1 MQIRNAH
8 IPEFLSAL
16 FSMTFH
22 KKSSA
27 DIICSRD
34 IEMTPFCKIAV
45 TLLWVLG
52 FRKVHHAGGVDEQAG
67 VQPS

>member
-1 MQIRNAH
+1 MWICNAY
-8 IPEFLSAL
+8 IPKLPSIF
-16 FSMTFH
+16 FNVTFH